1 MFGLLL
7 MGTPEIG
14 RMKTDYPLELE
25 SNSMK
30 ML

>member
-1 MFGLLL
+1 MLGILL

-14 RMKTDYPLELE
+14 RMKTDYPLGLE

-30 ML
+30 M